1 MKFTPA
7 PLVSLLFG
15 ASYLIANAAA
25 YSYNDYNELDA
36 RYQIDDVLSERG
48 FGPEARETVDVPFQP
63 SLRAFL
69 EEAVTAHRRSMGEY
83 EHLEAR
89 TRTIQITVTAKIF
102 HPKELNIQS
111 PQLVALKVEPEC
123 TITRFKEL
131 ILLHAKIDLE
141 AYTAGVPNEHGT
153 QFMCRGTQTLKDCDV
168 KNLGPHICGMGLTYA
183 QATPSL
189 RASVYSA
196 SGRWTLVLPKHSP
209 IGRAAIVGVFSFMVG
224 RIPIAVFPNYAYG
237 GQSLSFG
244 VEMQDS
250 VLMTGVGALPTEV
263 LGEIFIC
270 CASADPDAP
279 LVLRAVS
286 RSFHAALHST
296 PCAWAHL
303 HIHLID
309 IADNGPAN
317 KVAFWFRHASM
328 ALIRVTVNV
337 EVGWGWGAGGGARGG
352 LPCYAPPLPP
362 LSRVLLGLREGVGRV
377 GSLEVR
383 APGEVDVGVVMRG
396 VYPVRAAGYGCWDMG
411 MERPPLEDLKI
422 AVAAD
427 TPRGVPLLANGRA
440 EIPYL
445 PRLRTLEVVNY
456 YGLERYLEYAELG
469 ALREMRMEWEVRW
482 RLVNV
487 RGLVRVLGR
496 ARGVEKMSL
505 AGKMIGEYAGTEYV
519 MPLIEGA
526 EGQNGDEAP
535 TFTYLPKLKELTI
548 RTNAV
553 PVVLSYLV
561 LPRLEKLR
569 LEDLDGKRVGAG
581 VEIARAVEGLVRRT
595 GVVGVGERE
604 KEVGGGLKELEVV
617 GVDLGLS
624 TAEAG
629 DGESVSESCVGER
642 EEGRAWIALFEC
654 LGALE
659 ELKVENCAGEVL
671 KLLTPGRVG
680 NGSDMGCLLP
690 SFRRLVPSVALSS
703 GEEVEEEEVGVE
715 ETFEMFRELC
725 LGVGQLCLVV
735 DDQVL

>member
-1 MKFTPA
+1 
-7 PLVSLLFG
+7 
-15 ASYLIANAAA
+15 
-25 YSYNDYNELDA
+25 
-36 RYQIDDVLSERG
+36 
-48 FGPEARETVDVPFQP
+48 
-63 SLRAFL
+63 
-69 EEAVTAHRRSMGEY
+69 
-83 EHLEAR
+83 
-89 TRTIQITVTAKIF
+89 
-102 HPKELNIQS
+102 
-111 PQLVALKVEPEC
+111 
-123 TITRFKEL
+123 
-131 ILLHAKIDLE
+131 
-141 AYTAGVPNEHGT
+141 
-153 QFMCRGTQTLKDCDV
+153 
-168 KNLGPHICGMGLTYA
+168 
-183 QATPSL
+183 
-189 RASVYSA
+189 
-196 SGRWTLVLPKHSP
+196 
-209 IGRAAIVGVFSFMVG
+209 
-224 RIPIAVFPNYAYG
+224 
-237 GQSLSFG
+237 
-244 VEMQDS
+244 MQDS

-337 EVGWGWGAGGGARGG
+337 EVGWG
-352 LPCYAPPLPP
+352 
-362 LSRVLLGLREGVGRV
+362 VLLGLREGVGRV

-604 KEVGGGLKELEVV
+604 KEVG
-617 GVDLGLS
+617 
-624 TAEAG
+624 
-629 DGESVSESCVGER
+629 
-642 EEGRAWIALFEC
+642 EG
-654 LGALE
+654 
-659 ELKVENCAGEVL
+659 
-671 KLLTPGRVG
+671 
-680 NGSDMGCLLP
+680 
-690 SFRRLVPSVALSS
+690 
-703 GEEVEEEEVGVE
+703 
-715 ETFEMFRELC
+715 
-725 LGVGQLCLVV
+725 
-735 DDQVL
+735 

>member
-1 MKFTPA
+1 MQDC
-7 PLVSLLFG
+7 L
-15 ASYLIANAAA
+15 
-25 YSYNDYNELDA
+25 
-36 RYQIDDVLSERG
+36 
-48 FGPEARETVDVPFQP
+48 
-63 SLRAFL
+63 
-69 EEAVTAHRRSMGEY
+69 VTA
-83 EHLEAR
+83 
-89 TRTIQITVTAKIF
+89 TAAS
-102 HPKELNIQS
+102 L
-111 PQLVALKVEPEC
+111 
-123 TITRFKEL
+123 
-131 ILLHAKIDLE
+131 
-141 AYTAGVPNEHGT
+141 
-153 QFMCRGTQTLKDCDV
+153 
-168 KNLGPHICGMGLTYA
+168 
-183 QATPSL
+183 PS
-189 RASVYSA
+189 
-196 SGRWTLVLPKHSP
+196 
-209 IGRAAIVGVFSFMVG
+209 
-224 RIPIAVFPNYAYG
+224 
-237 GQSLSFG
+237 
-244 VEMQDS
+244 
-250 VLMTGVGALPTEV
+250 EV
-263 LGEIFIC
+263 LGEIFVR
-270 CASADPDAP
+270 CANADPDAP

-317 KVAFWFRHASM
+317 KVAFWFRHVSM

-337 EVGWGWGAGGGARGG
+337 EVGWGWGARGGARGG
-352 LPCYAPPLPP
+352 VPCYAPPLPP

-411 MERPPLEDLKI
+411 MERPPLEALEI
-422 AVAAD
+422 VVAAD
-427 TPRGVPLLANGRA
+427 TPRGVPLLVNGRA

-456 YGLERYLEYAELG
+456 YGLDRYLEYAELG

-487 RGLVRVLGR
+487 RGLVKVLGR

-505 AGKMIGEYAGTEYV
+505 AGKMVREYAGTEYV
-519 MPLIEGA
+519 MPLIEEA
-526 EGQNGDEAP
+526 EVQNGDEAP

-581 VEIARAVEGLVRRT
+581 VETARAVEGLVRRA
-595 GVVGVGERE
+595 GLVGVGDRERE
-604 KEVGGGLKELEVV
+604 REVGGGLKELEVV

-624 TAEAG
+624 PADTWE
-629 DGESVSESCVGER
+629 GESGSESCMGER

-659 ELKVENCAGEVL
+659 ELKVENGAAEVL
-671 KLLTPGRVG
+671 KLLTPRRVG
-680 NGSDMGCLLP
+680 NGSDMGSLLP
-690 SFRRLVPSVALSS
+690 SFRRLVRSGALSS
-703 GEEVEEEEVGVE
+703 GEEVEEEVGVE
-715 ETFEMFRELC
+715 VTLEMFRELC